1 MTIDRF
7 FDWFQLAAVAC
18 LLCLGIVRSV
28 MLYARGVRVVVVDWQ
43 RTVTQMLCDSL
54 LVTSLLLLFYHIVA
68 YSWPLPDSF
77 VLPWLSAQLIDGTA
91 AKTVGAVLITAG
103 LVIYG
108 LALRAFG
115 NSWRIGIDRNSPGS
129 LVTTNI
135 FAWTRN
141 PIYVAF
147 DLLAIGTL
155 LLQGR
160 LIFLVLAAIIV
171 LMVHELICREE
182 RFLSEQYG
190 DAYRDYCARV
200 GRYVT
205 GRTKAWMK
213 NNVTRQP
220 VVICGNYLVR

>member
-1 MTIDRF
+1 VTIDRF

-18 LLCLGIVRSV
+18 MLCLGLVRFV
-28 MLYARGVRVVVVDWQ
+28 MLYARGVRVFVVDWR

-54 LVTSLLLLFYHIVA
+54 LATSLPLLLYHMVA

-77 VLPWLSAQLIDGTA
+77 VVPSLGTELIDGTGA
-91 AKTVGAVLITAG
+91 RAVGAILITAA

-115 NSWRIGIDRNSPGS
+115 NSWRMGIDRESPGS
-129 LVTTNI
+129 LVTTGI

-141 PIYVAF
+141 PIYVAL
-147 DLLAIGTL
+147 DLLAVGTL

-171 LMVHELICREE
+171 LMLHELICREE

-205 GRTKAWMK
+205 GRTKA
-213 NNVTRQP
+213 
-220 VVICGNYLVR
+220 

>member
-7 FDWFQLAAVAC
+7 FDWFQLAALAC
-18 LLCLGIVRSV
+18 LLCLGVVRAV

-54 LVTSLLLLFYHIVA
+54 LVTSLLLLVYHVIA

-77 VLPWLSAQLIDGTA
+77 VLPSLGTQLIDGA
-91 AKTVGAVLITAG
+91 VAKAVGAALITAG

-108 LALRAFG
+108 LGLWAFG
-115 NSWRIGIDRNSPGS
+115 NSWRLGIDRNSPGP
-129 LVTTNI
+129 LVTTRI

-141 PIYVAF
+141 PVYLAF
-147 DLLAIGTL
+147 DLLAVGTL

-160 LIFLVLAAIIV
+160 LIFLLLAAVFV
-171 LMVHELICREE
+171 LMIHETICREE

-205 GRTKAWMK
+205 GRTKA
-213 NNVTRQP
+213 
-220 VVICGNYLVR
+220 

>member
-1 MTIDRF
+1 VTIDRF

-18 LLCLGIVRSV
+18 LLCLGVARAV

-43 RTVTQMLCDSL
+43 RTLTQMLCDLL
-54 LVTSLLLLFYHIVA
+54 LVTSLLLLFYHIVV

-77 VLPWLSAQLIDGTA
+77 VVPSLGTELFDSIVAKAIGALLVTA
-91 AKTVGAVLITAG
+91 A

-115 NSWRIGIDRNSPGS
+115 NSWRMGIDRESPGS
-129 LVTTNI
+129 LVTTGV

-141 PIYVAF
+141 PIYVAL
-147 DLLAIGTL
+147 DLLAIGVL

-160 LIFLVLAAIIV
+160 LIFLVVAAIFV
-171 LMVHELICREE
+171 LMIHELICREE
-182 RFLSEQYG
+182 RFLRDHYG
-190 DAYRDYCARV
+190 DAYRSYCARV

-205 GRTKAWMK
+205 MGAPRH
-213 NNVTRQP
+213 R
-220 VVICGNYLVR
+220 

>member
-18 LLCLGIVRSV
+18 LLCLGLVRFV

-43 RTVTQMLCDSL
+43 RTVTQMLCDL
-54 LVTSLLLLFYHIVA
+54 LLTTSLLLLLYHIVA

-77 VLPWLSAQLIDGTA
+77 VVPSLGAELIDSTA
-91 AKTVGAVLITAG
+91 ARALGAILITAG

-115 NSWRIGIDRNSPGS
+115 NSWRIGFDHESPGA
-129 LVTTNI
+129 LVTTGI

-141 PIYVAF
+141 PIYVAL

-171 LMVHELICREE
+171 LMLHQLICREE

-190 DAYRDYCARV
+190 DAYRDYCAHV

-205 GRTKAWMK
+205 GSTKA
-213 NNVTRQP
+213 
-220 VVICGNYLVR
+220 